1 MSKKQIIEDLEN
13 IILKCNKCPRLREI
27 AIYPMSHICYAEDYD
42 KIDLFMIGRNPGLED
57 DYSNIS
63 DKDFKKKYHD
73 NWLKCRIGRYLTKYL
88 GEDII
93 KQRMFFTNV
102 CKCSSPF
109 NSNLTEIEKK
119 NCFDYLINQI
129 ETIKPKFVIVFGRDA
144 FTILSEKYKLKD
156 IERFEKI
163 EIFNSTYMIYLYHP
177 SYFLYKGNDTLE
189 KKQIDTFMSIRKSL
203 DEK

>member
-73 NWLKCRIGRYLTKYL
+73 NKIALR
-88 GEDII
+88 
-93 KQRMFFTNV
+93 V
-102 CKCSSPF
+102 
-109 NSNLTEIEKK
+109 
-119 NCFDYLINQI
+119 
-129 ETIKPKFVIVFGRDA
+129 
-144 FTILSEKYKLKD
+144 
-156 IERFEKI
+156 FEKCEN
-163 EIFNSTYMIYLYHP
+163 EIKIYNKY
-177 SYFLYKGNDTLE
+177 SDYFGYEFFIMQTK
-189 KKQIDTFMSIRKSL
+189 
-203 DEK
+203 